1 MTNVDIRSDILTIAE
16 LFNDFYDVP
25 DYQRDYVWQDEHI
38 EQLLDD
44 VKSAFDD
51 NRSNYFLGTIVVNKR
66 SNDLIYE
73 LIDGQQR
80 LTTIVMVLCAM
91 KHYMA
96 TKNFMPYHKFNEMLF
111 GNPSFTEDKT
121 RIRLLPQYEDSRNI
135 LGFLASDQGAN
146 LTEYLNIHSL
156 DDDIQTIF
164 ANLVR
169 GYRTIMQWL
178 NTNYPQFEQFKSFF
192 PYFASNILFIR
203 IQTKNMEEALR
214 LFESI
219 NERGVRLDP
228 VDLLK
233 NMLFMHTSEDDY
245 SELREKWTQ
254 IVRTV
259 QQSAPKES
267 TIHKESTI
275 RFIRYVVMAEY
286 LNATDALIR
295 EHELY
300 SWFNKHTALTKH
312 ESEPQAFVKMLDV
325 RAKQYVLIRNGYT
338 TKNFYCD
345 GVSNIRLL
353 SSSIRQHIPCML
365 AAQHMSDPDQK
376 QLATILEQTAFV
388 IVFTASPT
396 NVLEKQQTWL
406 TSHIRVC
413 QSANDFQAIR
423 AHLYTQILEPRFAEF
438 TTRMHT
444 FSPARLKANV
454 MRYML
459 ARVTRAMMRDDQ
471 TPLEKYLK
479 AVDVCPLLPQLP
491 GIHNL
496 SAAQVEQYNRA
507 SQSIGNYVLIEK
519 KLAKDVRSEKITGF
533 EALAKSTL
541 PYNLRMLSPSDGSAF
556 MHRVPARWDVAAISD
571 RTAFI
576 VDVARKLWGFA

>member
-1 MTNVDIRSDILTIAE
+1 MTHVDIKSDILTIAE
-16 LFNDFYDVP
+16 LFNDYYDVP
-25 DYQRDYVWQDEHI
+25 AYQRDYVWQDEHI
-38 EQLLDD
+38 EQLLED

-51 NRSNYFLGTIVVNKR
+51 KRPNYFLGTIVVNKR

-80 LTTIVMVLCAM
+80 LTTIVMVLSAV

-96 TKNFMPYHKFNEMLF
+96 AHHVMPYQMLTNMLF

-121 RIRLLPQYEDSRNI
+121 RIRLLPQYHESQE
-135 LGFLASDQGAN
+135 LLQFLASDHGAN
-146 LTEYLNIHSL
+146 LTDVLQNNVF
-156 DDDIQTIF
+156 DDEAQNVF

-178 NTNYPQFEQFKSFF
+178 NTNYPEFEQLRDFI
-192 PYFASNILFIR
+192 PYFARNIMFIR
-203 IQTKNMEEALR
+203 IQTINVTEALR

-233 NMLFMHTSEDDY
+233 NMLFMHTSEDEY
-245 SELREKWTQ
+245 LELRDKWAQ

-259 QQSAPKES
+259 QQSALQQS
-267 TIHKESTI
+267 ALKESTI

-312 ESEPQAFVKMLDV
+312 ESEPQAFVRMLDV

-365 AAQHMSDPDQK
+365 AAQHMSDPDQQ

-406 TSHIRVC
+406 TAHIRVC
-413 QSANDFQAIR
+413 QSAQDIQAIR
-423 AHLYTQILEPRFAEF
+423 AHLHTQIIAPRLAEF
-438 TTRMHT
+438 TTRLHT

-459 ARVTRAMMRDDQ
+459 ARVTRAMMNDDQ

-479 AVDVCPLLPQLP
+479 SVDVCPLLSPLP
-491 GIHNL
+491 GVHNL
-496 SAAQVEQYNRA
+496 SPDQVAQYQRA
-507 SQSIGNYVLIEK
+507 TQGIGNYVLIEK
-519 KLAKDVRSEKITGF
+519 KLAKDVRSGKITSF
-533 EALAKSTL
+533 DALAQSKL
-541 PYNLRMLSPSDGSAF
+541 PYNLRMMNASDGSAF
-556 MHRVPARWDVAAISD
+556 MHRVPGRWDAATISD

>member
-1 MTNVDIRSDILTIAE
+1 MTHVDIKSDILTIAE
-16 LFNDFYDVP
+16 LFNDYYDVP
-25 DYQRDYVWQDEHI
+25 AYQRDYVWQDEHI
-38 EQLLDD
+38 EQLLED

-51 NRSNYFLGTIVVNKR
+51 KRPNYFLGTIVVNKR

-80 LTTIVMVLCAM
+80 LTTIVMVLSAV

-96 TKNFMPYHKFNEMLF
+96 AHHVMPYQMLTNMLF
-111 GNPSFTEDKT
+111 GNPSFIEDKT
-121 RIRLLPQYEDSRNI
+121 RIRLLPQYHESQE
-135 LGFLASDQGAN
+135 LLQFLASDQGAN
-146 LTEYLNIHSL
+146 LTDVLQNNAF
-156 DDDIQTIF
+156 DDEAQNVF

-178 NTNYPQFEQFKSFF
+178 NTNYPEFEQLRDFI
-192 PYFASNILFIR
+192 PYFARNIMFIR
-203 IQTKNMEEALR
+203 IQTINVTEALR

-233 NMLFMHTSEDDY
+233 NMLFMHTSEDEY
-245 SELREKWTQ
+245 LELRDKWAQ

-259 QQSAPKES
+259 QQSAL
-267 TIHKESTI
+267 KESTI

-286 LNATDALIR
+286 LKETDALIR

-300 SWFNKHTALTKH
+300 TWFNKYAALTQH
-312 ESEPQAFVKMLDV
+312 EAKPQAFVKMLQA
-325 RAKQYVLIRNGYT
+325 RAKQYVAIRNGNT
-338 TKNFYCD
+338 TNNAYCD
-345 GVSNIRLL
+345 GVSNVRLL

-365 AAQHMSDPDQK
+365 AAQHMPDAGQQ
-376 QLATILEQTAFV
+376 QLAAILEQTAFV
-388 IVFTASPT
+388 IVFTASPAQ
-396 NVLEKQQTWL
+396 VLEKQLTWL

-413 QSANDFQAIR
+413 QSAQDIQAIR
-423 AHLYTQILEPRFAEF
+423 AHLHTQIIAPRVAEF

-471 TPLEKYLK
+471 TPLEDYLK
-479 AVDVCPLLPQLP
+479 AVDVCPLLPPLP
-491 GIHNL
+491 GVHNL
-496 SAAQVEQYNRA
+496 SPAQVEQYQRA
-507 SQSIGNYVLIEK
+507 AQSIGNYVLIEK

-533 EALAKSTL
+533 DALTQSRL
-541 PYNLRMLSPSDGSAF
+541 SYNLRMLSASDGSAS
-556 MHRVPARWDVAAISD
+556 MHRVPGRWDAATISD

>member
-16 LFNDFYDVP
+16 LFNDYYDVP

-51 NRSNYFLGTIVVNKR
+51 NRSNYFLGTIVVNKQ

-96 TKNFMPYHKFNEMLF
+96 AKNVMPYPKFNEMLF
-111 GNPSFTEDKT
+111 GNPSFTEIKT
-121 RIRLLPQYEDSRNI
+121 RIRLLPQYQDSQNI
-135 LGFLASDQGAN
+135 LEFLASDQGAN
-146 LTEYLNIHSL
+146 LTEYLNNHSL
-156 DDDIQTIF
+156 DDDLQTIF

-169 GYRTIMQWL
+169 GYRTITQWL
-178 NTNYPQFEQFKSFF
+178 NTNYPQFEQFKLFF

-219 NERGVRLDP
+219 NERGVRLDS

-233 NMLFMHTSEDDY
+233 NMLFTHTSEDDY

-259 QQSAPKES
+259 QQSAL
-267 TIHKESTI
+267 KESTI

-312 ESEPQAFVKMLDV
+312 ESEPQAFVRMLDV

-353 SSSIRQHIPCML
+353 SNSIRQHIPCML
-365 AAQHMSDPDQK
+365 AAQHMSDPDQQ
-376 QLATILEQTAFV
+376 QLATILEQTEFV
-388 IVFTASPT
+388 IVFTASPAQ
-396 NVLEKQQTWL
+396 VLEKQLTWL

-413 QSANDFQAIR
+413 QSAQDIQAIR
-423 AHLYTQILEPRFAEF
+423 AHLHTQIIAPRLAEF
-438 TTRMHT
+438 TTRMYT
-444 FSPARLKANV
+444 FLPARLKANV

-459 ARVTRAMMRDDQ
+459 ARVTRAMMNDDQ

-479 AVDVCPLLPQLP
+479 SVDVCPLLSALP
-491 GIHNL
+491 GVHNL
-496 SAAQVEQYNRA
+496 SPDQVAQYQRAA
-507 SQSIGNYVLIEK
+507 QSIGNYVLIEK
-519 KLAKDVRSEKITGF
+519 KLAKDVRSGKITSF
-533 EALAKSTL
+533 DALTQSRL

-556 MHRVPARWDVAAISD
+556 MHRVPARWDAATISD